1 MTHYGWRRPT
11 RHPLPAILARLRFV
25 VGFSLPSPAGED
37 HLPDWNSG
45 LAILAVGGGGG
56 LLSGTTTATA
66 IHERRLPRPGVSG
79 NRDGVV
85 PLRAVDLNQ
94 VDVAARRPAGSECS
108 QGPSVIARIC
118 EVSAAGDYA
127 ACGVERRQ
135 SARPARSGTAVRG
148 RAGPGRCPAHGP

>member
-1 MTHYGWRRPT
+1 MTRCGRGNRRAV
-11 RHPLPAILARLRFV
+11 PLPAVRARLRFV
-25 VGFSLPSPAGED
+25 GGLSLPSPAGED
-37 HLPDWNSG
+37 HLPDWSSG

-85 PLRAVDLNQ
+85 PLRAVDLDQ
-94 VDVAARRPAGSECS
+94 VDVAARRPAGSERS

-118 EVSAAGDYA
+118 EVSAAGNFA

-135 SARPARSGTAVRG
+135 SAR
-148 RAGPGRCPAHGP
+148 